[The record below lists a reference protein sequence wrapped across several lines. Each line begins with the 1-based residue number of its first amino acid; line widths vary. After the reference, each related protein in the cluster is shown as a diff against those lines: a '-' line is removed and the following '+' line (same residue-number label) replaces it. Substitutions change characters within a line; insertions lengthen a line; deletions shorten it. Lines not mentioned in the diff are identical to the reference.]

1 MILIRGTDLMAK
13 NFTEEDIPLVK
24 QKLRESCAQ
33 SWKTKGYKLTSID
46 TLTNEV
52 GISTELFY
60 RLYKT
65 KEELFL
71 EVLSMIQNQ
80 LKEQWHSMIQT
91 NSGIEGFKNA
101 MNWLF
106 EEYVKHPTLYNFN
119 NPDYHLFLKKLPKEK
134 IESLRENDKNFFD
147 EVLERS
153 NLDVKISKE
162 KAYGIF
168 STLLYTA
175 AMKKDLV
182 YNKCEIFNFLLDS
195 SIYQIFANSFSLANK
210 NLTNDHCVN

>member
-1 MILIRGTDLMAK
+1 MAK
-13 NFTEEDIPLVK
+13 NFTEEDIPLLK
-24 QKLRESCAQ
+24 QKLRESCVQ
-33 SWKTKGYKLTSID
+33 SWKTKGYKLTSVD

-52 GISTELFY
+52 GISTEFFY

-80 LKEQWHSMIQT
+80 LKEQWHATLQT
-91 NSGIEGFKNA
+91 NSGIEGFKKA

-106 EEYVKHPTLYNFN
+106 EEYEKHPTLYNFN

-134 IESLRENDKNFFD
+134 FESLIENDKNFFD
-147 EVLERS
+147 DVLEHS
-153 NLDVKISKE
+153 NLDIRISKE

-195 SIYQIFANSFSLANK
+195 SIYQIFANSSSLANK
-210 NLTNDHCVN
+210 NTNNDHFDNNRNKH

>member
-1 MILIRGTDLMAK
+1 MILIKGTDLMAK
-13 NFTEEDIPLVK
+13 NFTEEDIPLLK

-33 SWKTKGYKLTSID
+33 SWKTKGYKLTSIN

-52 GISTELFY
+52 GISTEFFY

-65 KEELFL
+65 QEELFL

-91 NSGIEGFKNA
+91 NSGIEGFKKA

-119 NPDYHLFLKKLPKEK
+119 NPDYHLFFKKLPVEK
-134 IESLRENDKNFFD
+134 IENLRENDRQFFD
-147 EVLERS
+147 EVLGRS
-153 NLDVKISKE
+153 NLKMRIPKE

-182 YNKCEIFNFLLDS
+182 DNKCEIFNFLLDS
-195 SIYQIFANSFSLANK
+195 SIYQIFANSFSLATK
-210 NLTNDHCVN
+210 NPTNDHCVN

>member
-1 MILIRGTDLMAK
+1 MILIRGTDRMAK
-13 NFTEEDIPLVK
+13 NFTEEDIPFFK
-24 QKLRESCAQ
+24 QKLRECCAQ

-46 TLTNEV
+46 TLTIEV
-52 GISTELFY
+52 GISTEFFY
-60 RLYKT
+60 RLYTT

-71 EVLSMIQNQ
+71 EVLSMIQHQ
-80 LKEQWHSMIQT
+80 LKEQWYSMIQ
-91 NSGIEGFKNA
+91 NDSGMEGFKKA

-106 EEYVKHPTLYNFN
+106 EEYAKHPTLYNFN

-134 IESLRENDKNFFD
+134 IENLRENDKNIFF

-153 NLDVKISKE
+153 NLEVKISKE

-175 AMKKDLV
+175 AMKKDLI

-195 SIYQIFANSFSLANK
+195 SMYQIFGNSTSLANK
-210 NLTNDHCVN
+210 NPSTYIV

>member
-1 MILIRGTDLMAK
+1 MAK
-13 NFTEEDIPLVK
+13 NFTEEDIPVLK

-52 GISTELFY
+52 GISTEFFY

-80 LKEQWHSMIQT
+80 LKEQWHSMIKT
-91 NSGIEGFKNA
+91 NSSIEGFKKA

-134 IESLRENDKNFFD
+134 IESLRESDKNFFD

-168 STLLYTA
+168 STLLNIA
-175 AMKKDLV
+175 ALKKDLV
-182 YNKCEIFNFLLDS
+182 YNKCEVFNFLLDS
-195 SIYQIFANSFSLANK
+195 SIYKIFGNSFSLANK
-210 NLTNDHCVN
+210 NPNNDHCVN